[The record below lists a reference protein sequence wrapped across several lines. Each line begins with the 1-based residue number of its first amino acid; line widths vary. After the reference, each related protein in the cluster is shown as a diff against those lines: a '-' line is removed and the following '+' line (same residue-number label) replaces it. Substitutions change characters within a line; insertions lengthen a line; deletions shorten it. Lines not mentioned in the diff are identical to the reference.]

1 MKVEGV
7 RGRGVGGGYGAWG
20 VARKRGGVAMR
31 GVVKNGKESEGKGKA
46 W

>member
-7 RGRGVGGGYGAWG
+7 RGRGWEGGMVHGG
-20 VARKRGGVAMR
+20 ARKRGGVAMR
-31 GVVKNGKESEGKGKA
+31 GVVKNGRESEGKGKA